1 MKVTSHEIPQKAVMK
16 TPMQTWRQPYFHEGG
31 RHGLPVMK
39 IIHGGEL
46 SRKCDFR
53 VSIIVRVDA

>member
-1 MKVTSHEIPQKAVMK
+1 MKVTSHEIPHKTVMK
-16 TPMQTWRQPYFHEGG
+16 TLMQTWRLCYFHEGG
-31 RHGLPVMK
+31 RHGLPIMK

-46 SRKCDFR
+46 SRKYDYC